1 LDYFNAISQ
10 ALQAVAV
17 FFVNGLLT
25 LVYVFVAA
33 APAVVSAASA
43 AAIVLFLDR
52 PAQAR
57 LNFRP
62 QRGGF
67 QEQTRKTL
75 SLSELVYAAF
85 PAGQSHTYPY
95 LTLAALSL
103 WLVAQ
108 TGMAAPVPWIG
119 AGMWGIG
126 LAVLI
131 AAPEHGRGNLL
142 WFVKSGITVYALLV
156 FFFRLYLGYTSSLA
170 ALEWARWIGSSEMTS
185 QVISTTRGN
194 LVSLLL
200 WMLWFIVPLGY
211 VSLLIQQL
219 LVNPVSGIHP
229 RAGAEEM
236 IRRLRQRS

>member
-1 LDYFNAISQ
+1 MDYFTAISEGLQ
-10 ALQAVAV
+10 ALAVYFA
-17 FFVNGLLT
+17 NGLLS
-25 LVYVFVAA
+25 LVYALAAA
-33 APAVVSAASA
+33 APALASTACA
-43 AAIVLFLDR
+43 AAIILFLDC

-57 LNFRP
+57 LAFRP

-67 QEQTRKTL
+67 QPQPRPGL
-75 SLSELVYAAF
+75 SLSEVVQTAF
-85 PAGQSHTYPY
+85 PAGQSHTYQT
-95 LTLAALSL
+95 LTLAALAL

-119 AGMWGIG
+119 AGMWVVG
-126 LAVLI
+126 LAVLV
-131 AAPEHGRGNLL
+131 AAPEHGRSNLL
-142 WFVKSGITVYALLV
+142 WFVKSGMAVYALLV
-156 FFFRLYLGYTSSLA
+156 LFFRLYLGYTSTLA
-170 ALEWARWIGSSEMTS
+170 VREWARWIGSSEVTA

-194 LVSLLL
+194 LTSLLL

-211 VSLLIQQL
+211 LSLLIQQL